1 VTDKQTPPKTKAAEE
16 QGRKCCSCDKPDSET
31 ILFTII
37 LPPVIMEKQDLSRP
51 CLAVAIDNSI
61 GKMIQ

>member
-16 QGRKCCSCDKPDSET
+16 QGRKCCSCDKPDSE